1 MQKFIDLFKLIDPF
15 KQFALL
21 ERPPKLLTLRAVV
34 FVVFVAL
41 FAVYAAFN
49 SVLYANTPE
58 PSVLTV
64 ETIPSNNS
72 KQQQLFEFTIMIPMT
87 ATDFFPGDPFPT
99 TYFSPLSKTLTKQS
113 VIPYNI
119 TLKLPKEFLLFRFLT
134 YECYSFPVYGTL
146 DPLTQSS
153 TILNFFVARH
163 KNPYL
168 FPVLFSINDD
178 SSTRLRDLDYEQVFH
193 AANNA
198 MFPVYRVYQPGNP
211 VTAVA
216 MFEDFSSSA
225 GGPEISIEVTLSKT
239 VTSAKVELYKS
250 MFAPPTYSPKT
261 IVPPP
266 PGSQPNQRSMVVH
279 IRPTVQVIT
288 FSPRNVLTLI
298 GSIAG
303 VYPVFMAIAGV
314 FCGFVWS
321 RISQGEQDQ
330 TAVELEEKQAQNR
343 DMTETKF
350 IQARLAA
357 LA

>member
-1 MQKFIDLFKLIDPF
+1 MIDPF

-64 ETIPSNNS
+64 ETIPSG
-72 KQQQLFEFTIMIPMT
+72 QQKQLFEFTIMIPIN

-113 VIPYNI
+113 VTPNYI
-119 TLKLPKEFLLFRFLT
+119 TLKLPEVFPYFRFLS

-163 KNPYL
+163 RNPYS

-178 SSTRLRDLDYEQVFH
+178 SSTRLRDLDYEQVLH

-198 MFPVYRVYQPGNP
+198 MFPVYRIYQPGSP

-266 PGSQPNQRSMVVH
+266 PGLKQPNQRSIVVH

-298 GSIAG
+298 GSITG
-303 VYPVFMAIAGV
+303 VYPAFMAIAGV
-314 FCGFVWS
+314 ICGFIWS

-330 TAVELEEKQAQNR
+330 TAVELKEKQAQNR